1 MREPPVEPLRQLA
14 LVPDGAPVR
23 VQPVAAPFTEVSVK
37 APTPVTDRVEPLS
50 MSSKEIAELTGKMTY
65 HVNRDIRTMLSTFRR
80 DDPVLDHVREVR
92 DERGYIAVFNL
103 PKDLTLTLV
112 SGYNVQMRHR
122 IITRWLELEEATRP
136 APTLT
141 TFEFLPGHALRI
153 IDINGDPWF
162 IAKDACDVLG
172 YAHTPGALAK
182 HVDDDDR
189 QPFNLNTVRNWHRTP
204 GNPRVSTINESG
216 LYSLILGSKMP
227 KAKEFKRWVTSVVLP
242 ATRKDGAYIK
252 GEEKVVNHSRS
263 GGSQIP

>member
-1 MREPPVEPLRQLA
+1 
-14 LVPDGAPVR
+14 
-23 VQPVAAPFTEVSVK
+23 
-37 APTPVTDRVEPLS
+37 
-50 MSSKEIAELTGKMTY
+50 MSSLEIAKLAGKEHKNVM
-65 HVNRDIRTMLSTFRR
+65 RDIRSMLNGL
-80 DDPVLDHVREVR
+80 DPDGFTGLKT
-92 DERGYIAVFNL
+92 ERSYIDPTGRKLLMFNL

-122 IITRWLELEEATRP
+122 IITRWLELEEASKP

-162 IAKDACDVLG
+162 IAKDVCDVLG
-172 YAHTPGALAK
+172 YANSPDALAK

-189 QPFNLNTVRNWHRTP
+189 QPFNLSSIAKREPTR
-204 GNPRVSTINESG
+204 GNPRVSTVNESG

-242 ATRKDGAYIK
+242 AIRKDGAYIK